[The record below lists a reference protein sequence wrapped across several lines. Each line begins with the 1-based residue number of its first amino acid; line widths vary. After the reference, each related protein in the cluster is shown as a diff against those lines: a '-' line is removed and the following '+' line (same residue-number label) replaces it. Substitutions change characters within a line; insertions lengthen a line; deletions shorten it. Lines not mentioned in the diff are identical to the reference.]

1 MDEREITIE
10 VPVRQNSP
18 DIEMNVV
25 GGTIDLGD
33 LVNKLGAGR
42 NKARTEKRRMKVKD
56 VSLP

>member
-1 MDEREITIE
+1 M
-10 VPVRQNSP
+10 RQNSP